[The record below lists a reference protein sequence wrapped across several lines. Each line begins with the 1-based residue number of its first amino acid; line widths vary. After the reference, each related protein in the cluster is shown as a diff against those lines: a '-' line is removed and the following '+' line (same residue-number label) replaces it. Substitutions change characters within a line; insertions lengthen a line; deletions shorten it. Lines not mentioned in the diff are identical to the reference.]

1 MSELSKRDNETE
13 VDFHKRIIYGKLV
26 DKTLNDYDYSELSTY
41 AYGKEYSS
49 DVARRMFYG
58 SRKTLELIDKEQLN
72 NIEDN
77 ELLNKIE
84 DKTRELEKEKIK
96 FQDQKREYRHFLRL
110 DARWEHLKDTLVEE
124 IQYMNKNY
132 PLLNNNVDF
141 IKHDGNIGCLLLSD
155 FHVGLEVDTYFNKFN
170 SDIFKDNIKV
180 LEKKVINYCKLHDV
194 FELNVE
200 LLGDLINGYIH
211 ISTRIYNDEDVIQQ
225 TVLCAEVLSQF
236 LYNISKEISLLN
248 VHYSVGNH
256 GRCMASYRENIDSEN
271 FEYLIL
277 WHLKTRLSNITNI
290 KFKENK
296 YEDEIIVFKVFD
308 KTIFGVHGHK
318 DKPKSVVNNLTRLLK
333 IIPDEIHM
341 GHYHDFA
348 EKDNVLIN
356 GSLSGVDKYAISKRY
371 NAKPMQTLKIY
382 TKDNDEIIYKIGLS
396 QNN

>member
-1 MSELSKRDNETE
+1 MSDLSKKDNETKLKYIE
-13 VDFHKRIIYGKLV
+13 RLVYGKLV
-26 DKTLNDYDYSELSTY
+26 DKSIDEDYVELAPLIFEQELSSTECRKR
-41 AYGKEYSS
+41 AYGVKYVLDAMNE
-49 DVARRMFYG
+49 
-58 SRKTLELIDKEQLN
+58 EQLS

-110 DARWEHLKDTLVEE
+110 DARWEHLKDTLIEE

-132 PLLNNNVDF
+132 PLLNDNVDF

-170 SDIFKDNIKV
+170 SDIFKDSIRV
-180 LEKKVINYCKLHDV
+180 LERKVINYCKLHDV
-194 FELNVE
+194 SELNVE

-256 GRCMASYRENIDSEN
+256 GRCTASYRENIDSEN

-277 WHLKTRLSNITNI
+277 WHLKTRLSSITNI
-290 KFKENK
+290 KFNENE

-308 KTIFGVHGHK
+308 RTIFGVHGHK
-318 DKPKSVVNNLTRLLK
+318 DKPKSVVDNLTRLLK

-356 GSLSGVDKYAISKRY
+356 GSLSGMDKYAISKRY